1 MLKPA
6 QLAESSIPLLRRTVL
21 YAALAAG
28 CLPTARVTAQGLSAD
43 RDEIVWRTGADFQ
56 KQLEVVAS
64 VQWRRA
70 ELRERLENL
79 AAVHRVAI
87 FLDRRIDPQQQLD
100 FSSTGAPLEL
110 LLGQLARQLNAAT
123 AQIGPVIYIGPPRAA
138 GAVAAVA
145 AQRRRDLGKRGSLSR
160 RRPLP
165 WNWPMLAE
173 PRQLLLDL
181 AGEQGLVIANPDLI
195 PHDLWPAV
203 DLPPLE
209 LADRL
214 TLLLVG
220 FDLTFERDGA
230 SNRLKL
236 VPLPTDAE
244 YEQSYPLAG
253 DADELVSALKRDHPK
268 LMLRRD
274 GNRLIVRGKYADHQ
288 RIVSRISG
296 SSTGAKG
303 ASPDNTRFTLTV
315 RNESAGA
322 VVSTVARRLGK
333 QLQVAP
339 DVRER
344 LAGKVSF
351 VVHEATLDALM
362 EKTLG
367 PLGLT
372 YRLTEETIEVLE
384 KE

>member
-1 MLKPA
+1 
-6 QLAESSIPLLRRTVL
+6 
-21 YAALAAG
+21 
-28 CLPTARVTAQGLSAD
+28 
-43 RDEIVWRTGADFQ
+43 
-56 KQLEVVAS
+56 
-64 VQWRRA
+64 
-70 ELRERLENL
+70 
-79 AAVHRVAI
+79 
-87 FLDRRIDPQQQLD
+87 
-100 FSSTGAPLEL
+100 
-110 LLGQLARQLNAAT
+110 
-123 AQIGPVIYIGPPRAA
+123 
-138 GAVAAVA
+138 
-145 AQRRRDLGKRGSLSR
+145 
-160 RRPLP
+160 
-165 WNWPMLAE
+165 MLAE

-214 TLLLVG
+214 TLLLAG
-220 FDLTFERDGA
+220 FDLTFERDGT

-236 VPLPTDAE
+236 IPLPADAE
-244 YEQSYPLAG
+244 YEQSYPLA
-253 DADELVSALKRDHPK
+253 ADVAESVSALKREFPK
-268 LMLRRD
+268 LMLRRE
-274 GNRLIVRGKYADHQ
+274 GNRLFVRGKYADHQ
-288 RIVSRISG
+288 RIASRLAG
-296 SSTGAKG
+296 SPAAATS

-315 RNESAGA
+315 RNETAGA

-351 VVHEATLDALM
+351 VVSEVTLDALL
-362 EKTLG
+362 ERTLE

-372 YRLTEETIEVLE
+372 YRLTEETIEVLK

>member
-1 MLKPA
+1 
-6 QLAESSIPLLRRTVL
+6 
-21 YAALAAG
+21 
-28 CLPTARVTAQGLSAD
+28 
-43 RDEIVWRTGADFQ
+43 
-56 KQLEVVAS
+56 
-64 VQWRRA
+64 
-70 ELRERLENL
+70 
-79 AAVHRVAI
+79 
-87 FLDRRIDPQQQLD
+87 
-100 FSSTGAPLEL
+100 
-110 LLGQLARQLNAAT
+110 
-123 AQIGPVIYIGPPRAA
+123 
-138 GAVAAVA
+138 
-145 AQRRRDLGKRGSLSR
+145 
-160 RRPLP
+160 
-165 WNWPMLAE
+165 MLAE

-181 AGEQGLVIANPDLI
+181 AGEHGLVIANPDLI

-214 TLLLVG
+214 TLLLAG
-220 FDLTFERDGA
+220 FDLTFELDGK

-236 VPLPTDAE
+236 VPLPPDAE

-253 DADELVSALKRDHPK
+253 DAAKSVSALKREFPK

-288 RIVSRISG
+288 QIAARISG
-296 SSTGAKG
+296 TAAKSV
-303 ASPDNTRFTLTV
+303 SPDHTRYTLTV

-344 LAGKVSF
+344 LVGKVSF
-351 VVHEATLDALM
+351 VVSEATLDALM